1 MSKVRVGLVGLGG
14 NGTGHTKSYWHSPN
28 ADLVGICD
36 FNAERLQRAKDSLG
50 LDDRVGLYTDL
61 DEMLDKA
68 NLDALSVNTS
78 DHLHAGPFVKGLEAG
93 CHVLVEKPMGNTM
106 DDLYLMTDAA
116 RKSDRKTMV
125 GQILRFNPYYNAVH
139 DLCASGK
146 LGDIFYLESDY
157 IHALQEQGNPERI
170 NPFIGGINWYLEH
183 EKVLVGGCSHQFD
196 LLRWFANSH
205 AVEVMGYGNSI
216 AFPAMKHP
224 DCMCAVVK
232 LASGAVC
239 KLTGAYGIVGPRPD
253 YNNLE
258 VYGTQ
263 GTVRGAKVML
273 GHGHEVD
280 EEFSIADKEI
290 AGHPY
295 EPEIEHF
302 LDCIINDRPT
312 LVNAFEGANSAAA
325 MILATEAVE
334 TGKVLEVP
342 YFSR

>member
-1 MSKVRVGLVGLGG
+1 MSKVRVGVVGIG
-14 NGTGHTKSYWHSPN
+14 NNGPSHAKGYWLSPN
-28 ADLVGICD
+28 AELVGICD
-36 FNAERLQRAKDSLG
+36 FDQEKLARCKAWAEFDDS
-50 LDDRVGLYTDL
+50 VGLYTSL
-61 DEMLDKA
+61 DEMLEKA

-93 CHVLVEKPMGNTM
+93 CHVIVEKPMGNTM
-106 DDLYLMTDAA
+106 DDLYQMTEAA

-125 GQILRFNPYYNAVH
+125 GQILRFNPYYQAVH
-139 DLCASGK
+139 EYCASGQ
-146 LGDIFYLESDY
+146 LGEIFYLESDY
-157 IHALQEQGNPERI
+157 IHALQGQGDPART
-170 NPFIGGINWYLEH
+170 NPFIGNINWYLEH

-196 LLRWFANSH
+196 LLRWFAGSH

-253 YNNLE
+253 FNNLE
-258 VYGTQ
+258 VYGTK
-263 GTVRGAKVML
+263 GTVRGPKVML
-273 GHGHEVD
+273 GHGHEI
-280 EEFSIADKEI
+280 EAEFDLSGQQIG
-290 AGHPY
+290 GHPY

-302 LDCIINDRPT
+302 LDCIIHDKPT

-325 MILATEAVE
+325 MIVATEAVE
-334 TGKVLEVP
+334 TGKVLGVP
-342 YFSR
+342 FFAR